1 MYSTFLLTIRGAS
14 LSSQDADRYI
24 IFGCRSP
31 LVVDYEESI
40 VRAGLSLLRSVSL
53 NGTPRVL
60 DQSKVMSL
68 EQFSS
73 GGLKVDTAR
82 FIACAFAS
90 ERRRELVEV
99 AEVMGLK
106 PAKALLDPTAIL
118 PSSLRVGRGAYINAG
133 AVIGG
138 ASFIGSH
145 TLINRSSS
153 IGHHCFI
160 GDYVSIAP
168 GVTLASNVRVGDGVT
183 IGAGAVVVPNI
194 VIGEGAVIGAGSLIR
209 KDIDAWSFW
218 AGNPAICRELD
229 RTKSALNTSGEE

>member
-1 MYSTFLLTIRGAS
+1 MGERISTW
-14 LSSQDADRYI
+14 
-24 IFGCRSP
+24 C
-31 LVVDYEESI
+31 
-40 VRAGLSLLRSVSL
+40 
-53 NGTPRVL
+53 
-60 DQSKVMSL
+60 
-68 EQFSS
+68 
-73 GGLKVDTAR
+73 
-82 FIACAFAS
+82 
-90 ERRRELVEV
+90 
-99 AEVMGLK
+99 
-106 PAKALLDPTAIL
+106 
-118 PSSLRVGRGAYINAG
+118 

-209 KDIDAWSFW
+209 KDIDARSFW
-218 AGNPAICRELD
+218 AGNPPICRELD